1 MSNGDICCEAGQG
14 KESDGDVALDLRWD
28 HQQGPFDKGTL
39 SRAWRKQ
46 EGALLGP
53 GKGVKF
59 QIEEIVRAKAGTLSG
74 SQGP

>member
-1 MSNGDICCEAGQG
+1 MSNGDICYEAGQG

-53 GKGVKF
+53 GRGGGEVPNRRNSEGKG
-59 QIEEIVRAKAGTLSG
+59 RNA
-74 SQGP
+74 